1 MQEIHNQAKPHNGKN
16 RISEDLKFQNFLGKD
31 TSRPPFRGRGGVG
44 GYLIEPPLIK
54 TWILLSVFFFY

>member
-31 TSRPPFRGRGGVG
+31 TSRPPFRGRGGG
-44 GYLIEPPLIK
+44 GYFIEPPLIK